1 MRNCKTIALRLLLI
15 LNATALK
22 KLRLNLKSDPVP
34 PKFLSRGK
42 TMNLDQI
49 EKDMEDALN
58 LPVDDRCK
66 KLFSPLSD
74 DEQIAAMGKLRRIC
88 GQLKLYCQIF
98 KSKTFEH
105 PQGKPIKKTPSTGKL
120 VKVRPCGKEFK
131 GKTYLG
137 ILVGD
142 AALSSSVSMKED
154 SVVCSWSH
162 FNPAILVPDL
172 GEIIYGCE
180 SWWGEL
186 GDEDLSDITDQDI
199 ENVWYVK
206 MLKASLSKTGE
217 AAQKTSQG
225 EA

>member
-1 MRNCKTIALRLLLI
+1 
-15 LNATALK
+15 
-22 KLRLNLKSDPVP
+22 
-34 PKFLSRGK
+34 
-42 TMNLDQI
+42 MNLDEI

-58 LPVDDRCK
+58 LPVDDSCK
-66 KLFSPLSD
+66 KLFSRLSD
-74 DEQIAAMGKLRRIC
+74 DEQIAAMGKFRRIC

-105 PQGKPIKKTPSTGKL
+105 PQGKPIKETPSTGKL
-120 VKVRPCGKEFK
+120 VKVRPCSKDLQ

-137 ILVGD
+137 ILIGD

-154 SVVCSWSH
+154 SVICRWSF

-180 SWWGEL
+180 SWWEEL
-186 GDEDLSDITDQDI
+186 GDEELSDITDQDI

-206 MLKASLSKTGE
+206 MLKASKPKTGGPALKE
-217 AAQKTSQG
+217 C
-225 EA
+225 